1 MPQTPHIP
9 QNDVNSGFHLAD
21 GRGYMLD
28 RGYFAS
34 SRLNFQF
41 YLWKESLRFNLHPS
55 ISIPIESDLRIADIA
70 TGTGLWLFDVAREL
84 PASAQLDGFDIS
96 LANAPQ
102 KQWWPRNVTMREW
115 NVFDDVPDALVG
127 KYDIVHLRLLILVVE
142 NSDPRPIIRKAFKM
156 LKPGGY
162 IQWDDLNYPD
172 TYVRRP
178 SVSSSTQ
185 RTAATPAFDS
195 LREFV
200 YSNGRHDWV
209 LELPEILSSE
219 GFESARQYNYVDRP
233 DLAKAN
239 GDQHLLTMEEFA
251 TTLATAGNHQASEK
265 IFNLIGEVYQE
276 SLAGVALSMPRV
288 VSIARKQSRET
299 LRAVI

>member
-1 MPQTPHIP
+1 MTPVPHEP
-9 QNDVNSGFHLAD
+9 QNEVNTGFHLAD

-55 ISIPIESDLRIADIA
+55 ITIPRDDSLRIADVA
-70 TGTGLWLFDVAREL
+70 TGTGLWLFDLAREL
-84 PASAQLDGFDIS
+84 PASAKLDGFDIS

-102 KQWWPRNVTMREW
+102 KHWWPQNVTMREW
-115 NVFDDVPDALVG
+115 NVFDDVPEELVG
-127 KYDIVHLRLLILVVE
+127 QYDIVHLRLLILVVE
-142 NSDPRPIIRKAFKM
+142 NSDPRPIIQRVFRM

-162 IQWDDLNYPD
+162 IQWDDLNYPS
-172 TYVRRP
+172 THVRKP
-178 SVSSSTQ
+178 SASPK
-185 RTAATPAFDS
+185 ATTTAFDS

-209 LELPEILSSE
+209 LDLPQILSNE

-251 TTLATAGNHQASEK
+251 TTLGTAGNHQASEK

-276 SLAGVALSMPRV
+276 SLAGVSLSMPRV
-288 VSIARKQSRET
+288 VSIARKQSGRP
-299 LRAVI
+299 LRSVL

>member
-1 MPQTPHIP
+1 M
-9 QNDVNSGFHLAD
+9 NSGFHLAD

-28 RGYFAS
+28 RGYFAA

-41 YLWKESLRFNLHPS
+41 YLWKESLRFSLHPC
-55 ISIPIESDLRIADIA
+55 ISIPVKENLRIADIA
-70 TGTGLWLFDVAREL
+70 TGTGIWLLDLAREL
-84 PASAQLDGFDIS
+84 PPSARLDGFDIS
-96 LANAPQ
+96 LANAPSR
-102 KQWWPRNVTMREW
+102 QWCPSNVTLRQW
-115 NVFDDVPDALVG
+115 NIFDEVPEELIG

-172 TYVRRP
+172 THV
-178 SVSSSTQ
+178 
-185 RTAATPAFDS
+185 RTAGSFSSMQTTAFDS

-209 LELPEILSSE
+209 LQLPQILMSE
-219 GFESARQYNYVDRP
+219 GFENARQFHFSDRD

-251 TTLATAGNHQASEK
+251 TSLAGSGNHEDSDK
-265 IFNLIGEVYQE
+265 IFQLIEDVYQE
-276 SLAGVALSMPRV
+276 SQAGVALSMPRV
-288 VSIARKQSRET
+288 VCVARKKRHSGKP
-299 LRAVI
+299 RALL

>member
-1 MPQTPHIP
+1 MSPIPHLP
-9 QNDVNSGFHLAD
+9 TKSQNDLSSGFHLAD

-41 YLWKESLRFNLHPS
+41 YLWKESLHFNLHPS
-55 ISIPIESDLRIADIA
+55 ISTPVQNLRVADVA
-70 TGTGLWLFDVAREL
+70 TGTGLWLFDLAREL
-84 PASAQLDGFDIS
+84 PESAQLDGFDIS
-96 LANAPQ
+96 LANAPH
-102 KQWWPRNVTMREW
+102 KQWWPQNVTLRQW
-115 NVFDDVPDALVG
+115 DIFDDVPEEMIG

-142 NSDPRPIIRKAFKM
+142 NSDPRPIIQKVHKM

-172 TYVRRP
+172 THVRTP
-178 SVSSSTQ
+178 LLSSSTS
-185 RTAATPAFDS
+185 TPAFDS

-209 LELPEILSSE
+209 LQLPGILTSE
-219 GFESARQYNYVDRP
+219 GFEGARQFNYVDRP
-233 DLAKAN
+233 DLTKAN

-251 TTLATAGNHQASEK
+251 TTLAAAGNRQASEK
-265 IFNLIGEVYQE
+265 IFNLIGDVYQE
-276 SLAGVALSMPRV
+276 SLAGAALSMPRV
-288 VSIARKQSRET
+288 VSIARKQSGDT
-299 LRAVI
+299 PHSVL

>member
-1 MPQTPHIP
+1 MPLPSVPHTSTES
-9 QNDVNSGFHLAD
+9 QNDVSSGFHLAD

-55 ISIPIESDLRIADIA
+55 IPTPIQNLRIADIG
-70 TGTGLWLFDVAREL
+70 TGTGLWLFDLAREL
-84 PASAQLDGFDIS
+84 PDSAQLDGFDIS

-102 KQWWPRNVTMREW
+102 QQWWPRNVTLHQW
-115 NVFDDVPDALVG
+115 NVFDDVPDEMIG
-127 KYDIVHLRLLILVVE
+127 KYDVVHLRLLILVVE
-142 NSDPRPIIRKAFKM
+142 NSDPRPIIQNVYKM

-172 TYVRRP
+172 THVRRT
-178 SVSSSTQ
+178 S
-185 RTAATPAFDS
+185 AAPTPAFDS

-200 YSNGRHDWV
+200 YSDGRHDWV
-209 LELPEILSSE
+209 LELPEILNSQ
-219 GFESARQYNYVDRP
+219 GFEDAKQFNYVDRP
-233 DLAKAN
+233 DLTKAN

-251 TTLATAGNHQASEK
+251 TTLAAAGSRQASEK

-276 SLAGVALSMPRV
+276 SLVGAALSMPRA
-288 VSIARKQSRET
+288 VSIARKQRSET
-299 LRAVI
+299 LRSVL